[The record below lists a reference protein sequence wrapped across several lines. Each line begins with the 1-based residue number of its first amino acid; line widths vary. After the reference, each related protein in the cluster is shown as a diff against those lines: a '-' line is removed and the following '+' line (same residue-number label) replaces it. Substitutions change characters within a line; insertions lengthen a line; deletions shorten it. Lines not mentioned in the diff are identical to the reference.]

1 MKKQQHGF
9 ALIEVMVTAVILV
22 IGISG
27 MGLLLLKSI
36 QSSQDNAQKSQGMWI
51 VQDLAGR
58 MRANPEGMRA
68 NAYETDAAI
77 ACDAIKMCSDYINN
91 ANQSAASD
99 TCNPAE
105 MATYDLWV
113 TICGISDAIS
123 ITVPGPIGPDGPEP
137 DSEYF
142 LYDSPSD
149 FILNPVLN
157 IDCTNTIARA
167 STSTGLPD
175 CVQYFIDLTWSTKL
189 QQGAATADD
198 RVFQSRYSMVLELN

>member
-1 MKKQQHGF
+1 MKNLQRGF
-9 ALIEVMVTAVILV
+9 AMIEVMVTAVILV

-58 MRANPEGMRA
+58 MRANSEGMRA
-68 NAYETDAAI
+68 KAYETDAVI
-77 ACDAIKMCSDYINN
+77 SCDPIKMCSDYINN
-91 ANQSAASD
+91 ANASQASA
-99 TCNPAE
+99 TCDAAE
-105 MATYDLWV
+105 MATFDLWV
-113 TICGISDAIS
+113 TICGISDEIS
-123 ITVPGPIGPDGPEP
+123 ITVPGAIGPGGPEP

-157 IDCTNTIARA
+157 IDCTNTIARV
-167 STSTGLPD
+167 STSTAQPD
-175 CVQYFIDLTWSTKL
+175 CVQYFIGLTWDTKL

-198 RVFQSRYSMVLELN
+198 RVFQSQYSMVLELN

>member
-58 MRANPEGMRA
+58 MRANSEGMRA
-68 NAYETDAAI
+68 GAYETDQAI
-77 ACDAIKMCSDYINN
+77 TCDPIKMCSDYNN
-91 ANQSAASD
+91 SDNTSQASA
-99 TCNPAE
+99 TCNSAE

-113 TICGISDAIS
+113 TTCGISDAIS
-123 ITVPGPIGPDGPEP
+123 ITVPGVIGPDGPEP

-157 IDCTNTIARA
+157 IDCTVNIPRV
-167 STSTGLPD
+167 STSTAQPD
-175 CVQYFIDLTWSTKL
+175 CVQYFIDLKWDTKL
-189 QQGAATADD
+189 QQGAAAADD
-198 RVFQSRYSMVLELN
+198 RVFESRYSMILELN